1 MTAPASPDEA
11 ARPLALALVVGS
23 VRAGR
28 LGPAVAGWFA
38 GHARDRDDVHLD
50 VLDLAAFPLP
60 SDMAAVPGTPPE
72 RLVRELGERLAAA
85 DGFVVVTPEYNHSYP
100 AALKNVIDTYREEW
114 FAKPVGFV
122 SYGGV
127 SGGLR
132 AVEHLR
138 AVFAEQHAVTV
149 RDGVSFHGPS
159 AADFAADGPA
169 GRGSPASAAALR
181 WAVDE
186 GARRRLP
193 VTAALVWDAVGEPPA
208 VFDQAD
214 GADRVGL
221 ERAARRVLA
230 DTVAAVRVP
239 DPAVLVTERVAE
251 GSPVPELLGIA
262 TGARLVVVGERG
274 PGALHRLVAGSVCQ
288 GVVHHAPLPV
298 VVVRG
303 GTDRSGQSA
312 GTADAADAA
321 GPATTSVDE
330 RPVVVGVDG
339 SAGSLR
345 ALRWAVEAAA
355 VRKTAVRAVHAW
367 HLDVPAYPGIYADF
381 GSALAEQAQ
390 RTLDDAVNTI
400 IAEHGG
406 GLPVQLVKETVAD
419 GAARALLR
427 GAADAQ
433 LLVVG
438 SRGHGGFAEL
448 LLGSVSHQCV
458 AHAPCPVAVIR

>member
-1 MTAPASPDEA
+1 MAFGVSPQVTARAWWTVSGITVARRVTTMAQTTGRTDGADQSNVTGQSDTAGQSGTAAAQPGVVRSDAVQPDA
-11 ARPLALALVVGS
+11 AGTGGIVVG
-23 VRAGR
+23 V
-28 LGPAVAGWFA
+28 
-38 GHARDRDDVHLD
+38 D
-50 VLDLAAFPLP
+50 
-60 SDMAAVPGTPPE
+60 
-72 RLVRELGERLAAA
+72 
-85 DGFVVVTPEYNHSYP
+85 
-100 AALKNVIDTYREEW
+100 
-114 FAKPVGFV
+114 
-122 SYGGV
+122 
-127 SGGLR
+127 
-132 AVEHLR
+132 
-138 AVFAEQHAVTV
+138 
-149 RDGVSFHGPS
+149 
-159 AADFAADGPA
+159 
-169 GRGSPASAAALR
+169 GSPESIAALR

-193 VTAALVWDAVGEPPA
+193 VTAALVWDAVGEPRA
-208 VFDQAD
+208 VFDRAA
-214 GADRVGL
+214 GADRAGL
-221 ERAARRVLA
+221 EQAARRVLA
-230 DTVAAVRVP
+230 DTVAAVRVH
-239 DPAVLVTERVAE
+239 DPAVTVTERVEE

-262 TGARLVVVGERG
+262 TGAQLVVVGERG

-303 GTDRSGQSA
+303 GADRSGGA
-312 GTADAADAA
+312 TGATDAVGAD
-321 GPATTSVDE
+321 TTSVDE

-355 VRKTAVRAVHAW
+355 ARKTALRAVHAW
-367 HLDVPAYPGIYADF
+367 HLDVPVYPGIYADF

-406 GLPVQLVKETVAD
+406 GLPVPVVKEAVAD

-427 GAADAQ
+427 SATDAQ